1 MAFDFSAGFV
11 DGLGNHLLD
20 IFRRAS
26 HRWVNLTNLSYQRV
40 YSRMKK
46 AA

>member
-1 MAFDFSAGFV
+1 MAPNFSAGV
-11 DGLGNHLLD
+11 GDRLGDHLLD
-20 IFRRAS
+20 IFRGAS
-26 HRWVNLTNLSYQRV
+26 HRRINLANLSYQCV

>member
-1 MAFDFSAGFV
+1 MALDFSAGFG
-11 DGLGNHLLD
+11 DRLGDHLLD
-20 IFRRAS
+20 IFRGAS